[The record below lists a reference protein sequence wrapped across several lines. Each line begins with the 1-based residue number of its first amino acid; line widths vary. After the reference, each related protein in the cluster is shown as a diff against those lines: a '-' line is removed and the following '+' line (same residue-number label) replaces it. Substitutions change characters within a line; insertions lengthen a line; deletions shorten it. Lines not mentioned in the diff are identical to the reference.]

1 MAAANG
7 GERAV
12 EVGLDGADGQVG
24 DLGDVGEFELLDEA
38 EEEDGALALG
48 ERRDG
53 LPDLRELVAGDDGG
67 LGGAGRMRQVRGEV
81 VGLDGG
87 LRDVAPEAEAVGAG
101 VIAQQ
106 VEGDAGEP
114 GGGGTVAAELVAC
127 GPGAQEGLLG
137 EGFGGVAIA
146 GGGEQETEDALTV
159 QLVQNLDGGEAR
171 RGSFLLGQSLRVE
184 ER

>member
-12 EVGLDGADGQVG
+12 EVGFGGADGQAG
-24 DLGDVGEFELLDEA
+24 DLGDVGELKLLDEP
-38 EEEDGALALG
+38 EEEDGALAFG
-48 ERRDG
+48 QGSDC
-53 LPDLRELVAGDDGG
+53 LPYLRELLPGDERG
-67 LGGAGRMRQVRGEV
+67 LGGGAGMREVRGEI

-87 LRDVAPEAEAVGAG
+87 VRHVAPETEAVGAG

-137 EGFGGVAIA
+137 EG
-146 GGGEQETEDALTV
+146 
-159 QLVQNLDGGEAR
+159 
-171 RGSFLLGQSLRVE
+171 
-184 ER
+184 